1 MGSFPF
7 ARRYLGNRCFF
18 LFLALLRCFSSG
30 GSPCITMDSLCS
42 DGGSLRRVAPFRY
55 PRITGYLLLTV
66 AFRSL
71 SRLSSALSA
80 KASTLCSLSL
90 DLKCAGSHTPAFGVA
105 SPTGRFLSFALSP
118 MKLKI
123 FLFTLDVFSSVCSF
137 QGAIYRNPKGYY
149 LKVFLQS
156 PALPYRLQYS
166 TIGRLWLNRRVRHGN
181 GCFP

>member
-1 MGSFPF
+1 MYS
-7 ARRYLGNRCFF
+7 A
-18 LFLALLRCFSSG
+18 
-30 GSPCITMDSLCS
+30 CS

-105 SPTGRFLSFALSP
+105 SPTDRFLSFALSP
-118 MKLKI
+118 MKLKSFSLYFRCLFHPLGLPGI
-123 FLFTLDVFSSVCSF
+123 PARFRYASSRSYPSDISYSKQPHKQAYGLFLRPCIPRGFSDMQFSRC
-137 QGAIYRNPKGYY
+137 
-149 LKVFLQS
+149 
-156 PALPYRLQYS
+156 
-166 TIGRLWLNRRVRHGN
+166 NR
-181 GCFP
+181 